1 MAQAPRKIGFSE
13 SPLYDNETYKALYK
27 DFENVL
33 NMPLSKFT
41 SSANEQEKPKST
53 SYYDSQQEKIIEYTG
68 ADILGGGRYIA
79 KETSG
84 VPIEKGREAEGV
96 RVGTKSVQRALTD
109 PQNFARLQT
118 IEAIFGDNE
127 NLQKVLTESGVSVE
141 DLESLRDTATLDQ
154 YAAKLRSNAQLTSS
168 DYPLRKQSESDL
180 ENLESSRSF
189 GNFLKQTAPV
199 GGTLIADYVV
209 NPVSSLLFDSNEQER
224 AELIYRGVDPENVES
239 YYMEGETFPAE
250 FRARLSV
257 SPLTM
262 TAEEFKNVVRPFD
275 PDAEIF
281 QIDPRKGQVGKGLLI
296 RSPKYTNNKLV
307 RVGSVQ
313 PFEELMEG
321 NFDPTIEFLANIG
334 AQEGLEIA
342 AGGFVIN
349 AAKKVAT
356 RRFKKR
362 MTDAEK
368 SIDEVKLEDKD
379 SLGSRIVSSGKDVLL
394 TSFATAAAESSS
406 RLLRLATGKVT
417 GVQPELTFDRAMED
431 SGALFT
437 ATFLY
442 GGLGDLFIRSAAKA
456 WRVATGE
463 PISGELLDRI
473 ILQRQRQEDKVRGKT
488 TVTGTP
494 AESSREA
501 TQEIIDDFI
510 SEGSE
515 EYNVDA
521 IALLQEQL
529 KFKNLSISV
538 KARKSVLDETAREVV
553 ANINKGVSLGQASQ
567 DQIIQALEEQ
577 ILISLAGSRTPGAT
591 QLQKYAENE
600 ANMLDDF
607 YQKLVNN
614 LDISPDIMPSKEQV
628 NAIFTGIKTT
638 QLEERLSAEQQDL
651 ADSAAD
657 AAITNITGKQSR
669 EAREAAAS
677 DVKESVVTND
687 MFPDR
692 RSRILQFRDEE
703 VKAAQNT
710 LNEIK
715 SREEFND
722 PNYAISIK
730 KYIDVAVDDFLDA
743 NKNIGILG
751 TTDAAEAAEII
762 RDIIPNNEAGGTSI
776 RLLTPGQKRELIPD
790 PNNPGK
796 MIEGGKFLALKKW
809 TVKEIQDTRENLY
822 SLFKNHPNPVARQKG
837 MAIVNGL
844 DQAYEEQLRQIHRK
858 TTGTTPAPFTERKNI
873 EEIKRELGVSDY
885 DEAFMGLEDAQR
897 GSSGRFINDII
908 NKPNSQIGDFV
919 LTHNPDEVA
928 ALVSLLGQ
936 QPDGLKKLE
945 NIKSLVLKSIQEQ
958 VASPYAKAGGEAER
972 FNTLM
977 RKNEEQL
984 RSLFPE
990 EFVEFKNFAGFMKTS
1005 EQAVKAS
1012 KQNLAA
1018 IQKELDA
1025 VGVKNVTDLLD
1036 NFFGLSIGGSQR
1048 FRGSSAEKP
1057 LLLISEIADQYPA
1070 LRQAMQG
1077 YFQEEILGRLEGGL
1091 YRDPGP
1097 QFQRMSAA
1105 SGPLSGFDFN
1115 SLQRMFGSPAYK
1127 TNQDLASAL
1136 SVIVGKEQAPDYAK
1150 RLRTLATRI
1159 NQQKGFLGSPLTKYN
1174 QIKDPEDLTSST
1186 QKAPRGKGG
1195 FPLIRKLVSGPLSH
1209 GNYAL
1214 GLLSDFTDF
1223 QRTKYMAEIIS
1234 DPRKLKAYIE
1244 AENRKLPL
1252 ATMAKVVHAIYM
1264 GREMNV
1270 GSEDREKEIDAIKR
1284 DAANLSKYSEDSA
1297 YEALLRVLDD
1307 GAVEGAEIYQK
1318 VMP

>member
-1 MAQAPRKIGFSE
+1 MAQTPRKIGFSE
-13 SPLYDNETYKALYK
+13 SPLYNDETYKKVYA
-27 DFENVL
+27 DFENTL
-33 NMPLSKFT
+33 NLPLSEIT
-41 SSANEQEKPKST
+41 SSVDEQEKRKST
-53 SYYDSQQEKIIEYTG
+53 SYYDSQQEKIIEYTA

-84 VPIEKGREAEGV
+84 VPIEKGKEDEGV

-109 PQNFARLQT
+109 SQNYARLQT
-118 IEAIFGDNE
+118 IEAIFRDNE
-127 NLQKVLTESGVSVE
+127 KLQKVLTESGVSVE
-141 DLESLRDTATLDQ
+141 DLESLRDKETLDQ
-154 YAAKLRSNAQLTSS
+154 YTAKLRSNAQLTSS
-168 DYPLRKQSESDL
+168 DYSLRKQSESDS
-180 ENLESSRSF
+180 ENMESSRSF
-189 GNFLKQTAPV
+189 GNFLKQTAPI
-199 GGTLIADYVV
+199 GGTAIANYIV
-209 NPVSSLLFDSNEQER
+209 NPVSSFLFDSNEQER
-224 AELIYRGVDPENVES
+224 AELVYRGVAPEDVES

-262 TAEEFKNVVRPFD
+262 TAEEFTNVVRPFD
-275 PDAEIF
+275 PNAEVF

-296 RSPKYTNNKLV
+296 RSPKYTDNKLV

-313 PFEELMEG
+313 PFEELIEG

-342 AGGFVIN
+342 AGGFVVKL
-349 AAKKVAT
+349 ARDAAT
-356 RRFKKR
+356 RKFKDRLSK
-362 MTDAEK
+362 AENK
-368 SIDEVKLEDKD
+368 IDEVKLEDKD
-379 SLGSRIVSSGKDVLL
+379 SKTSRLLSTGQDILL
-394 TSFATAAAESSS
+394 TSFGTATAESSS
-406 RLLRLATGKVT
+406 RLLRLATGKAT
-417 GVQPELTFDRAMED
+417 GVQPELTFDRAIED

-442 GGLGDLFIRSAAKA
+442 GSLGDLFIRSAAKA
-456 WRVATGE
+456 WGLATGK
-463 PISGELLDRI
+463 PVSGELLDRI

-501 TQEIIDDFI
+501 TQEIIDEFI

-515 EYNVDA
+515 QYNVDA
-521 IALLQEQL
+521 IGLLQEQL

-538 KARKSVLDETAREVV
+538 RDRKSVLDETAREVA

-600 ANMLDDF
+600 ANMLDNF
-607 YQKLVNN
+607 YQKLADN
-614 LDISPDIMPSKEQV
+614 LDIPPEKMPSKEQV
-628 NAIFTGIKTT
+628 NEIFTGIKTT
-638 QLEERLSAEQQDL
+638 QLEEKLSAEQQDL

-657 AAITNITGKQSR
+657 AAITNLTGKQSR

-677 DVKESVVTND
+677 DVKES
-687 MFPDR
+687 
-692 RSRILQFRDEE
+692 
-703 VKAAQNT
+703 
-710 LNEIK
+710 
-715 SREEFND
+715 REEFND
-722 PNYAISIK
+722 PDFAISIK

-837 MAIVNGL
+837 MAIVDGL
-844 DQAYEEQLRQIHRK
+844 DKAYEEQLRQMYRK
-858 TTGTTPAPFTERKNI
+858 TTGNTTVPFAERKDL
-873 EEIKRELGVSDY
+873 EEIKMELGVSDY

-990 EFVEFKNFAGFMKTS
+990 EFVEFENFAGFMRTS

-1025 VGVKNVTDLLD
+1025 VGVKNITDLLD
-1036 NFFGLSIGGSQR
+1036 NFFSLSIEGSQK

-1091 YRDPGP
+1091 YRDAGP
-1097 QFQRMSAA
+1097 QFQRMSTA

-1159 NQQKGFLGSPLTKYN
+1159 NQQKGFLGSPLTKFN
-1174 QIKDPEDLTSST
+1174 QIKNAESVSSST
-1186 QKAPRGKGG
+1186 QKAPRGKGDVA
-1195 FPLIRKLVSGPLSH
+1195 FIRKLVSGPLSH

-1214 GLLSDFTDF
+1214 GLLSDFSDY
-1223 QRTKYMAEIIS
+1223 QRAKYMAEIIS
-1234 DPRKLKAYIE
+1234 DPRKLQAYIE

-1252 ATMAKVVHAIYM
+1252 ATMAKVVHALYM

-1297 YEALLRVLDD
+1297 YEALLRIFN
-1307 GAVEGAEIYQK
+1307 EGSTEAADIYQQA
-1318 VMP
+1318 MP

>member
-1 MAQAPRKIGFSE
+1 MARTPRKIGFSE
-13 SPLYDNETYKALYK
+13 SPLYNDETYRRVYA
-27 DFENVL
+27 DFENTL
-33 NMPLSKFT
+33 NLPLSEIT
-41 SSANEQEKPKST
+41 SSVDEQEKRKST
-53 SYYDSQQEKIIEYTG
+53 SYYDSQQEKIIEYTA

-84 VPIEKGREAEGV
+84 VPIEKGKEDEGV

-109 PQNFARLQT
+109 SQNYARLQT
-118 IEAIFGDNE
+118 IEAIFRDNE
-127 NLQKVLTESGVSVE
+127 KLQKVLTESGVSVE
-141 DLESLRDTATLDQ
+141 DLESLRDKETLDQ
-154 YAAKLRSNAQLTSS
+154 YTAKLRSNAQLTSS
-168 DYPLRKQSESDL
+168 DYSLRKQSESDS
-180 ENLESSRSF
+180 ENMESSRSF
-189 GNFLKQTAPV
+189 GNFLKQTAPI
-199 GGTLIADYVV
+199 GGTAIANYIV
-209 NPVSSLLFDSNEQER
+209 NPVSSFLFDSNEQER
-224 AELIYRGVDPENVES
+224 AELVYRGVAPEDVES

-262 TAEEFKNVVRPFD
+262 TAEEFTNVVRPFD
-275 PDAEIF
+275 PNAEVF

-296 RSPKYTNNKLV
+296 RSPKYTDNKLV

-313 PFEELMEG
+313 PFEELIEG

-342 AGGFVIN
+342 AGGFVVKL
-349 AAKKVAT
+349 ARDAAT
-356 RRFKKR
+356 RKFKDRLSK
-362 MTDAEK
+362 AENK
-368 SIDEVKLEDKD
+368 IDEVKLEDKD
-379 SLGSRIVSSGKDVLL
+379 SKTSRLLSTGQDILL
-394 TSFATAAAESSS
+394 TSFGTATAESSS
-406 RLLRLATGKVT
+406 RLLRLATGKAT
-417 GVQPELTFDRAMED
+417 GVQPELTFDRAIED

-456 WRVATGE
+456 WGLATGK
-463 PISGELLDRI
+463 PVPGELLDRI

-501 TQEIIDDFI
+501 TQEIIDEFI

-515 EYNVDA
+515 QYNVDA
-521 IALLQEQL
+521 IGLLQEQL

-538 KARKSVLDETAREVV
+538 RDRKSVLDETAREVA

-600 ANMLDDF
+600 ANMLDNF
-607 YQKLVNN
+607 YQKLADN
-614 LDISPDIMPSKEQV
+614 LDIPPEKMPSKEQV
-628 NAIFTGIKTT
+628 NEIFTGIRTT
-638 QLEERLSAEQQDL
+638 QLEEKLSAEQQDL

-657 AAITNITGKQSR
+657 AAITNLTGKQSR

-722 PNYAISIK
+722 PDFAISIK

-837 MAIVNGL
+837 MAIVDGL
-844 DQAYEEQLRQIHRK
+844 DKAYEEQLRQMYRK
-858 TTGTTPAPFTERKNI
+858 TTGNTTIPFAERKDL
-873 EEIKRELGVSDY
+873 EEIKMELGVSDY

-990 EFVEFKNFAGFMKTS
+990 EFVEFENFAGFMRTS

-1025 VGVKNVTDLLD
+1025 VGVKNITDLLD
-1036 NFFGLSIGGSQR
+1036 NFFSLSIEGSQK

-1091 YRDPGP
+1091 YRDAGP
-1097 QFQRMSAA
+1097 QFQRMSTA

-1159 NQQKGFLGSPLTKYN
+1159 NQQKGFLGSPLTKFN
-1174 QIKDPEDLTSST
+1174 QIKNAESVSSST
-1186 QKAPRGKGG
+1186 QKAPRGKGDVA
-1195 FPLIRKLVSGPLSH
+1195 FIRKLVSGPLSH

-1214 GLLSDFTDF
+1214 GLLSDFSDY
-1223 QRTKYMAEIIS
+1223 QRAKYMAEIIS
-1234 DPRKLKAYIE
+1234 DPRKLQAYIE

-1252 ATMAKVVHAIYM
+1252 ATMAKVVHALYM

-1297 YEALLRVLDD
+1297 YEALLRIFN
-1307 GAVEGAEIYQK
+1307 EGSTEAADIYQQA
-1318 VMP
+1318 MP